1 MWVLNETLARWF
13 MVALKFHSFVFV
25 GRHWNMD
32 KEFWKFIEFEGSG
45 RPRAGDGMIEA
56 FRLLSSARAQMLS
69 ELRVVTKKQTAQCCL
84 AQAECGGGQVIRD
97 RATLCSGPRP
107 GIREPAA
114 AG

>member
-1 MWVLNETLARWF
+1 

-25 GRHWNMD
+25 GRHWNMV

-84 AQAECGGGQVIRD
+84 AQASAGAD
-97 RATLCSGPRP
+97 RLSETERLSALA
-107 GIREPAA
+107 PAQA
-114 AG
+114 LESRQQLARNV

>member
-1 MWVLNETLARWF
+1 

-25 GRHWNMD
+25 GRHFNMD

-56 FRLLSSARAQMLS
+56 FRLLSLLVCPGPDAIRAKSRDKEADSSVLPGPGQ
-69 ELRVVTKKQTAQCCL
+69 
-84 AQAECGGGQVIRD
+84 CGGGQVIRD